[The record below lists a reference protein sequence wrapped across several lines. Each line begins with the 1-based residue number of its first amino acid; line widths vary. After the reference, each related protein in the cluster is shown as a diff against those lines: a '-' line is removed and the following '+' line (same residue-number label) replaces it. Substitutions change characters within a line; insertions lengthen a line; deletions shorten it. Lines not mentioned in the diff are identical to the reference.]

1 MITAQA
7 QALTRP
13 RGSTEHM
20 FFGAMALAMLAS
32 VCLGFARSFLLRPW
46 FPEVK
51 VPPEPFFLLHGA
63 VFLTWFILLVVQTTL
78 VARGRLVVHRS
89 LGVLGAVLATVMI
102 LAGLTGAI
110 IAARRPGG
118 FIGIPIPPLQFLVI
132 PFVDMVLFG
141 SLIGTGLSL
150 RRRPQAHKRSC
161 SSDRSPSPAAI
172 ARWPFVLGGG
182 PPAFFGIT
190 DLFLVP
196 LVVWDFST
204 RRRLHPATLGRAGI
218 DRLPAAAPSSSPAPM
233 AG

>member
-1 MITAQA
+1 
-7 QALTRP
+7 
-13 RGSTEHM
+13 
-20 FFGAMALAMLAS
+20 MALAMLAS

-89 LGVLGAVLATVMI
+89 LGVLGAVLATAMI

-132 PFVDMVLFG
+132 PFGDMVLFA

-150 RRRPQAHKRSC
+150 RRRPQAHKRLMLIGSITILT
-161 SSDRSPSPAAI
+161 AAI

-204 RRRLHPATLGRAGI
+204 RRRLHPATPLGRAGI